1 MESHNYERSAWNA
14 PTFPSV
20 TAVDV
25 SASLSPVQINRT
37 VMLSCCA
44 TGDFPGVGSPVYSW
58 LRRTQSLPT
67 SAVGVDT
74 HTMFLP
80 SLTSAEFG
88 DYACVA
94 TSGNDT
100 AQSPYIYVGNS
111 PGMFI
116 IEQ

>member
-1 MESHNYERSAWNA
+1 M
-14 PTFPSV
+14 

-25 SASLSPVQINRT
+25 SASRSHVQVNGT

-44 TGDFPGVGSPVYSW
+44 TGEFPGTGPPVYSW
-58 LRRTQSLPT
+58 LRRTQSLPA

-88 DYACVA
+88 DYACAA
-94 TSGNDT
+94 TSGNNT
-100 AQSPYIYVGNS
+100 AQSPYIYIGNS